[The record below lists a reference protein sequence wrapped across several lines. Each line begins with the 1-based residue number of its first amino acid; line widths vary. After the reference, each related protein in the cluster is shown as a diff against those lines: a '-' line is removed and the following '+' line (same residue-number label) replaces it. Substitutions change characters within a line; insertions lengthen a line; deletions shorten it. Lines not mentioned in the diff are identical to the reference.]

1 MAYDDTN
8 KILYVDETSD
18 KGGIAL
24 WQIYKCLKYNN
35 RDKNGNMDISLP
47 IQFGK
52 INEFSRHKP
61 FPHPAP
67 NFDSKEARHEAE
79 KIANYAI
86 TIPDYKFTLSKLKQ
100 MAQAMYAGEVKW
112 EYHRPKGLHATDPKG
127 DERFRFLDFDGY
139 YHLAKAPI
147 YPMEPTR
154 EYTTSEDTFGIVS
167 LFKVIRNTDQ
177 YQLSL
182 EDLRPGESTTSDVSF
197 RDFYLG
203 FCAWEVGTDNVYSK
217 ISDITY
223 GEYLD
228 THIGADEIG
237 DGMGVNVP
245 TSTDKKTYMY
255 FPFFVGDRSSD
266 ATLWPVPY
274 AQSFISV
281 KKDSTQN
288 VKVRVRTLAYIFYDQ
303 TRPLNYRAE
312 IYNGTREEIKNVNYE
327 IYGLRSN
334 DYTDTVV
341 LLSSGT
347 IPSIPAGTT
356 YYLPTENGGTYS
368 DNAYISQME
377 YVVCLLT
384 NYDNTDGIYPT
395 QINKSQDHFDPPF
408 NPNI

>member
-1 MAYDDTN
+1 MAYD
-8 KILYVDETSD
+8 KERRKLYVDETSD
-18 KGGIAL
+18 KGGIAM
-24 WQIYKCLKYNN
+24 WQIYKCLGYNR
-35 RDKNGNMDISLP
+35 RDKNGNMALGMAIVNAE
-47 IQFGK
+47 

-61 FPHPAP
+61 FPHPDP
-67 NFDSKEARHEAE
+67 NFDSKEERHEAE
-79 KIANYAI
+79 KVANYAI
-86 TIPDYKFTLSKLKQ
+86 TIPDYKFTLSNLKG
-100 MAQAMYAGEVKW
+100 MAEAMYAGELNW

-127 DERFRFLDFDGY
+127 DERFRYEDFDGY

-147 YPMEPTR
+147 SAI
-154 EYTTSEDTFGIVS
+154 TTSESHSTPYETFGVVA
-167 LFKVIRNTDQ
+167 LFKVIRANDPE
-177 YQLSL
+177 QLSL
-182 EDLRPGESTTSDVSF
+182 EDLRPSGVTSGVSF

-203 FCAWEVGTDNVYSK
+203 FCAWEVGTDTVYYK

-237 DGMGVNVP
+237 DGMGIDVP
-245 TSTDKKTYMY
+245 TSYTEKTYMY

-266 ATLWPVPY
+266 ATIWAVPY
-274 AQSFISV
+274 AKTFITV
-281 KKDSTQN
+281 KRDNTLNRQ
-288 VKVRVRTLAYIFYDQ
+288 VQVRTLAYIFSDQ

-334 DYTDTVV
+334 DYTDRVV

-347 IPSIPAGTT
+347 IPSIPAGAT
-356 YYLPTENGGTYS
+356 YYLPTENGGTY
-368 DNAYISQME
+368 DDGINISQME

-408 NPNI
+408 NPNV